1 MNIVILVVTNCDT
14 QFLFLETTLIK
25 INNNYNIL
33 RANNQNFIDIILNKT
48 IDLIILDLD
57 ENLLKQTKSSEFLKT
72 NSLIKNIPIIFLT
85 NITTID
91 ILNKGFELGAVD
103 YLNKPINELQIKNKV
118 TLYTKLSNEIKENR
132 KKDLL
137 LFQQSKMASMGD
149 MLANIAHQWRQPL
162 SCISTVASGLK
173 IKYDIDILNESELKE
188 DLTQIVNLTQHLSE
202 TIDSFRI
209 FFRKDIDKSEF
220 NIKTTIEKALS
231 IVQVLFNNEGIDI
244 EFKGKNYTFYSYENE
259 LIQVLLTIL
268 NNAKDALE
276 DNLNKKIIFITSEI
290 KDEHLI
296 IKIKD
301 NANVI
306 ATNIISN
313 IFDPYFT
320 TQHQRQGTGI
330 GLYIANE
337 IIVKHMRG
345 TITVHN
351 LNYKYNNKD
360 YVGAE
365 FTLKLPL

>member
-1 MNIVILVVTNCDT
+1 
-14 QFLFLETTLIK
+14 
-25 INNNYNIL
+25 
-33 RANNQNFIDIILNKT
+33 
-48 IDLIILDLD
+48 
-57 ENLLKQTKSSEFLKT
+57 
-72 NSLIKNIPIIFLT
+72 
-85 NITTID
+85 
-91 ILNKGFELGAVD
+91 
-103 YLNKPINELQIKNKV
+103 
-118 TLYTKLSNEIKENR
+118 
-132 KKDLL
+132 
-137 LFQQSKMASMGD
+137 
-149 MLANIAHQWRQPL
+149 
-162 SCISTVASGLK
+162 
-173 IKYDIDILNESELKE
+173 
-188 DLTQIVNLTQHLSE
+188 LTQIVNLTQHLSE

-231 IVQVLFNNEGIDI
+231 LVQVLFNNEGIDI
-244 EFKGKNYTFYSYENE
+244 EFKGKSYTFYSYENE

-276 DNLNKKIIFITSEI
+276 NNLNKKIIFISSEI
-290 KDEHLI
+290 KDDHLI

-301 NANVI
+301 NANGVP
-306 ATNIISN
+306 TNIISN

-320 TQHQRQGTGI
+320 TKHQSQGTGI

-351 LNYKYNNKD
+351 INYKYNNKD